1 MVENKIKFK
10 KIYIVTDSPMPIG
23 MAPASRIFAYAT
35 GLIRHRKNVE
45 IIIFRKTENPSK
57 IINKENKGVFEGVR
71 YRYLLNSTVK
81 SSNFIKRRIDNLDGI
96 IKLFYLALFK
106 IKRNEVLIFYSSYTL
121 PVIAL
126 KLAKYFNN
134 FLFLKEESEHPSIY
148 LKSMWPLQS
157 LIFKNIHYRLFDGF
171 LLMTKNLFNYFEKK
185 YSAKPIVQIP
195 MTVDLERFNKL
206 NNIRQKKI
214 TYVGTLNDKKDGINV
229 LINSFAKV
237 SKRFKDYKLELYGD
251 TANKSVLSVYKAKV
265 IEVGA
270 KNKILFKGKIDREKI
285 PQILSESSV
294 LILPRPDSLQ
304 ARNGFPTKLGE
315 YLATGRP
322 VVATSVGEIPNYLKD
337 GENAFLAK
345 PGDADSL
352 TDKIFE
358 VLQNYEFALKVGEK
372 GKQIAEK
379 YFNNVIQTKKII
391 DFIEEF

>member
-1 MVENKIKFK
+1 MVGGKIKFK
-10 KIYIVTDSPMPIG
+10 KIYIVTDSPMPMG
-23 MAPASRIFAYAT
+23 MAPASRILAYAT
-35 GLIRHRKNVE
+35 GLIRHGKNVE
-45 IIIFRKTENPSK
+45 IIIFRKTENPYK

-71 YRYLLNSTVK
+71 YRYLFNSTVK
-81 SSNFIKRRIDNLDGI
+81 SSNFTKRRIDNLYGI

-106 IKRNEVLIFYSSYTL
+106 IKRNEVLIFYSSHTL

-157 LIFKNIHYRLFDGF
+157 LIFKNIHYGLFDGF
-171 LLMTKNLFNYFEKK
+171 LLMTKNLFSYFEKK
-185 YSAKPIVQIP
+185 YSAKPRVQIP
-195 MTVDLERFNKL
+195 MTVGLERFNKI

-214 TYVGTLNDKKDGINV
+214 TYVGTLNDKKDGISI
-229 LINSFAKV
+229 LINAFAKV
-237 SKRFKDYKLELYGD
+237 SKIFKDYKLVLYGD
-251 TANKSVLSVYKAKV
+251 TANKSVLSVYKEKL
-265 IEVGA
+265 IEAGA

-358 VLQNYEFALKVGEK
+358 VLQNYEFALKVGGK

-379 YFNNVIQTKKII
+379 YFNNIIQTKKII